1 MMLTILFFSTSAQ
14 QPPPLRAKEADAARG
29 QEPQGRSE
37 RLALPLA
44 TLQSRRQMT
53 IDKEATICCG
63 CNSRVALLQG
73 DGPSLPQ
80 TDDIRELRPHR
91 GAIYEPVIESLR
103 VGLAARAAACKYW
116 LLPVAHIGCSQHGRC
131 NATSGR
137 RCRCEY
143 PCALAPEDGSC
154 SEGRTVQEW
163 LERPLD
169 KRAPESDVV
178 IHVGELGMKI
188 FSSSCAQNI
197 VLRGAKC
204 VLFWTEP
211 KPVPLRI
218 AHNMQEI
225 WFYSR
230 RVLNITKH
238 DLTEFGHN
246 TTLPI
251 LRFVPPGFV
260 KPAWMNQ
267 SGIAGVSNTSLTH
280 APVREVLLL
289 GHLQKEAETRRT
301 CYHKLEENPLVGP
314 RLRNRYDLWSDDDWR
329 RFAPSLKSTAFVNLP
344 RRAPYAEQNLGTLRV
359 AMLLSMEALIVT
371 AQVAEEDLS
380 EYKDMLLVE
389 PSICDG
395 RWSKDV
401 ESLLFNNDSTALG
414 EWRARAAQKFR
425 HRFSPVALL
434 HRAGVWDVHKYQYG
448 LPGQQW
454 SKRHRRSISATP
466 RAVLTVQQA
475 AGTATRQGASCL
487 IEGRVRALAFT
498 RVSEGA
504 YALPPIHKLLSLDK
518 VLEERWLHDI
528 AKLRVQTEYCAT
540 QLMRCASSIG
550 CPFALHSSCAFSHNA
565 WLDCRNN
572 RSLPCAIAVPK
583 QLKEHASRVLQMCLK
598 ALQRHMSLN
607 ELSNAEP
614 QMHISILDA
623 AGGSVTVPAHSDSQL
638 DSRVGFSLLLELTEP
653 AAYVGSFT
661 SYHSAN
667 RLRPVSVEHQLGS
680 ITVHNPSTIHT
691 TSPLVAG
698 RRAVL
703 VCRFLSSSLSL
714 TTDWALSHAGS
725 RTRGTPCCPNQLP
738 ERLSPPPT
746 EYLPTTAI
754 TASHPLAKVCGE
766 GAMQRGGSAVD
777 AAVAANLCQSVA
789 DPYNCGVG
797 GDLFALVSFKGKTY
811 GLNGSGRSPRALSL
825 AAARADGLHAASA
838 HSITVPGAV
847 DGWERLWRRFG
858 KLPWSDLFKDA
869 IYHAK
874 HGHIPTQVEANM
886 ALAATLERLAVG
898 GAAEFYRGSLA
909 DDLLRDTRRLGSL
922 LNASDLASHA
932 GEDITPISTTYRG
945 YRVWELQSNSQG
957 LTALEALNVLENF
970 NMSTLEFLSATH
982 LHHMIEAT
990 KLAFADR
997 ALFSG
1002 DGMAINS
1009 SKWHRA
1015 TQRLLSKRYAARLSR
1030 TISSTGHKR
1039 RSMDNTIRPDQYAFN
1054 GARLQPNGDTISIV
1068 AGDEDGIMISLMQSN
1083 FNSKFM
1089 LETLGFVLHNRG
1101 NLFSLGESSPDLY
1114 APGSRPFHTLTPALV
1129 TVRTGHGIG
1138 ERPWLAFGMTG
1149 GSTQPVGHLQ
1159 LLTNII
1165 DFGLPLQA
1173 AIDAPRFTHWH
1184 PNQPSGYWTEPHWQP
1199 AGWQLAGGSP
1209 SGSMGTAGFVQ
1220 LEALHPCLSASVRSA
1235 LAAFGHLLPVT
1246 PRRSMCP
1253 GRMQAIEVVGDPQ
1266 THSRPNFK
1274 LQGYRVGSDRRG

>member
-1 MMLTILFFSTSAQ
+1 MSMVDWSSTPVSGEVVWPLLNHVSMARRSYVIPSIITTGSSISAKVIGQRKASGMSEGRVDGGAASSTS
-14 QPPPLRAKEADAARG
+14 
-29 QEPQGRSE
+29 S
-37 RLALPLA
+37 
-44 TLQSRRQMT
+44 
-53 IDKEATICCG
+53 
-63 CNSRVALLQG
+63 V
-73 DGPSLPQ
+73 
-80 TDDIRELRPHR
+80 
-91 GAIYEPVIESLR
+91 
-103 VGLAARAAACKYW
+103 RAAAACCSGSI
-116 LLPVAHIGCSQHGRC
+116 ASNGSNSIGRS
-131 NATSGR
+131 T
-137 RCRCEY
+137 
-143 PCALAPEDGSC
+143 
-154 SEGRTVQEW
+154 
-163 LERPLD
+163 
-169 KRAPESDVV
+169 
-178 IHVGELGMKI
+178 
-188 FSSSCAQNI
+188 
-197 VLRGAKC
+197 
-204 VLFWTEP
+204 
-211 KPVPLRI
+211 
-218 AHNMQEI
+218 
-225 WFYSR
+225 
-230 RVLNITKH
+230 
-238 DLTEFGHN
+238 
-246 TTLPI
+246 
-251 LRFVPPGFV
+251 
-260 KPAWMNQ
+260 
-267 SGIAGVSNTSLTH
+267 
-280 APVREVLLL
+280 
-289 GHLQKEAETRRT
+289 
-301 CYHKLEENPLVGP
+301 
-314 RLRNRYDLWSDDDWR
+314 
-329 RFAPSLKSTAFVNLP
+329 APSRSSRLS
-344 RRAPYAEQNLGTLRV
+344 
-359 AMLLSMEALIVT
+359 LLSTPTLASNKSPSLFTAARLASPSSLAL
-371 AQVAEEDLS
+371 S
-380 EYKDMLLVE
+380 
-389 PSICDG
+389 
-395 RWSKDV
+395 WS
-401 ESLLFNNDSTALG
+401 
-414 EWRARAAQKFR
+414 
-425 HRFSPVALL
+425 
-434 HRAGVWDVHKYQYG
+434 
-448 LPGQQW
+448 
-454 SKRHRRSISATP
+454 
-466 RAVLTVQQA
+466 
-475 AGTATRQGASCL
+475 
-487 IEGRVRALAFT
+487 
-498 RVSEGA
+498 
-504 YALPPIHKLLSLDK
+504 
-518 VLEERWLHDI
+518 
-528 AKLRVQTEYCAT
+528 
-540 QLMRCASSIG
+540 
-550 CPFALHSSCAFSHNA
+550 
-565 WLDCRNN
+565 
-572 RSLPCAIAVPK
+572 
-583 QLKEHASRVLQMCLK
+583 
-598 ALQRHMSLN
+598 
-607 ELSNAEP
+607 
-614 QMHISILDA
+614 A
-623 AGGSVTVPAHSDSQL
+623 AGGLSASPSAS
-638 DSRVGFSLLLELTEP
+638 
-653 AAYVGSFT
+653 T
-661 SYHSAN
+661 S
-667 RLRPVSVEHQLGS
+667 
-680 ITVHNPSTIHT
+680 
-691 TSPLVAG
+691 
-698 RRAVL
+698 
-703 VCRFLSSSLSL
+703 
-714 TTDWALSHAGS
+714 
-725 RTRGTPCCPNQLP
+725 
-738 ERLSPPPT
+738 
-746 EYLPTTAI
+746 
-754 TASHPLAKVCGE
+754 
-766 GAMQRGGSAVD
+766 
-777 AAVAANLCQSVA
+777 
-789 DPYNCGVG
+789 YNCGVG

-1220 LEALHPCLSASVRSA
+1220 LEALHPCLSAR
-1235 LAAFGHLLPVT
+1235 
-1246 PRRSMCP
+1246 
-1253 GRMQAIEVVGDPQ
+1253 RMQAIEVVGDPQ